1 MKKQRLPIIAKISGN
16 SKVQIINAQILANNN
31 NHLSIIDINSL
42 KGKTSLINADLKI
55 ENNNGFTAL
64 LSQDDKVNVSIH
76 MQTLSAP
83 VLSGETVGE
92 VCAYINDEK
101 IYSLP
106 ITAANTIKEKNYVF
120 YLKQLLKHLIFID
133 KS

>member
-1 MKKQRLPIIAKISGN
+1 MQPDDIIVENGN
-16 SKVQIINAQILANNN
+16 PSVL
-31 NHLSIIDINSL
+31 H
-42 KGKTSLINADLKI
+42 LKI

-92 VCAYINDEK
+92 VRAYINDEK

>member
-1 MKKQRLPIIAKISGN
+1 MACGWPNNKTYKWKDTRKLLDYARNTYYPSEIVSKDMQPDDIIVENGN
-16 SKVQIINAQILANNN
+16 PSVL
-31 NHLSIIDINSL
+31 H
-42 KGKTSLINADLKI
+42 LKI

-92 VCAYINDEK
+92 VRAYINDEK
-101 IYSLP
+101 NLQP
-106 ITAANTIKEKNYVF
+106 ANHGCKY
-120 YLKQLLKHLIFID
+120 Y
-133 KS
+133 

>member
-1 MKKQRLPIIAKISGN
+1 MQPDDVIIENGN
-16 SKVQIINAQILANNN
+16 PSVL
-31 NHLSIIDINSL
+31 H
-42 KGKTSLINADLKI
+42 LKI

-64 LSQDDKVNVSIH
+64 LSHDDKVNVSIH

-83 VLSGETVGE
+83 VISGETVGE

-106 ITAANTIKEKNYVF
+106 ITAANTIKEKNI
-120 YLKQLLKHLIFID
+120 LLETIAKTSNIYRQIMTIIL
-133 KS
+133 